1 MFSGCPSVCAS
12 VLAVDFRV
20 CATRLYALIYFGQT
34 MRCLQPEI
42 HRGRIQHIVVGRA
55 KPHLSGQR
63 RGSAGGSSERGSQP
77 ASGLEYCNT
86 PASGLEYCCKLPS
99 AQRGPGRSPGR

>member
-42 HRGRIQHIVVGRA
+42 HRGRIQHIVVGTA
-55 KPHLSGQR
+55 KPPLSGQR
-63 RGSAGGSSERGSQP
+63 RGSGVGPRRGAASRLAGWSI
-77 ASGLEYCNT
+77 AIL
-86 PASGLEYCCKLPS
+86 
-99 AQRGPGRSPGR
+99 